1 MKKEKNI
8 FMTNPSTSLK
18 NDKDQI
24 EYLTNQNKFYR
35 TKLAQAAVKIQELKK
50 GMRASKKGAV
60 TYANYQE
67 SRIRHYHQTIDKYI
81 SKGPFKP

>member
-8 FMTNPSTSLK
+8 FMTNQSTSLK
-18 NDKDQI
+18 DDKDQI

-50 GMRASKKGAV
+50 
-60 TYANYQE
+60 QL
-67 SRIRHYHQTIDKYI
+67 IRKEEPDALVDELRKDGQL
-81 SKGPFKP
+81 

>member
-1 MKKEKNI
+1 MTMRRRHGQKQKKEKNI

-50 GMRASKKGAV
+50 
-60 TYANYQE
+60 QL
-67 SRIRHYHQTIDKYI
+67 IRKEEPDTLVDELRKDGQL
-81 SKGPFKP
+81 

>member
-8 FMTNPSTSLK
+8 FMTNPSPSLK

-50 GMRASKKGAV
+50 
-60 TYANYQE
+60 QL
-67 SRIRHYHQTIDKYI
+67 IRKEEPDTLVDELRKDGQL
-81 SKGPFKP
+81 

>member
-8 FMTNPSTSLK
+8 FMTNPSISLK
-18 NDKDQI
+18 DDKDQI

-50 GMRASKKGAV
+50 ELIRKEEPDTLVDELRKDGQLW
-60 TYANYQE
+60 TE
-67 SRIRHYHQTIDKYI
+67 SLQWFLH
-81 SKGPFKP
+81 F

>member
-35 TKLAQAAVKIQELKK
+35 LKLAQAAVKIQQLKK
-50 GMRASKKGAV
+50 
-60 TYANYQE
+60 E
-67 SRIRHYHQTIDKYI
+67 LIRKEEPNTLVDELRKDGQL
-81 SKGPFKP
+81 

>member
-8 FMTNPSTSLK
+8 FMTNQSTSLK
-18 NDKDQI
+18 DDKEKI

-50 GMRASKKGAV
+50 
-60 TYANYQE
+60 QL
-67 SRIRHYHQTIDKYI
+67 IRKEEPDTLVDELRKDGQL
-81 SKGPFKP
+81 